1 MSDVPSGNRDE
12 DAAARLTSLGY
23 KQELNRQVNVL
34 GNIAL
39 TLSDISPTAT
49 LLVVGPVLIAAAG
62 TGSFW
67 ALVIGGVVSLC
78 IAWCIGELGSMY
90 PVAGGLYSMTRIVLG
105 PALGFLALIAV

>member
-39 TLSDISPTAT
+39 TLSDISPSAT
-49 LLVVGPVLIAAAG
+49 LLVVGPVLMGRPLMVEAAA
-62 TGSFW
+62 S
-67 ALVIGGVVSLC
+67 S
-78 IAWCIGELGSMY
+78 
-90 PVAGGLYSMTRIVLG
+90 GLNTAPG
-105 PALGFLALIAV
+105 PPA